1 MNGWQHVVEMLK
13 VMERTACLFPR
24 TPWMEAKRREEAP
37 SAANT
42 EVACR
47 RSDNVNT
54 QDVVRVWKRSVM
66 IKIVVL
72 LLAWNAMT
80 MVVWSRVI
88 FALLVRL

>member
-24 TPWMEAKRREEAP
+24 TPWMEAKRREEVP
-37 SAANT
+37 SAEST

-54 QDVVRVWKRSVM
+54 QDVWKRSVM